1 MKKPK
6 RLMFIIM
13 ILLTL
18 MSSIAAF
25 ASVFLIQGSNLVQA
39 DNPVHYS
46 INERVSSGS
55 SFNKDYWV
63 GTNQTISIKIEG
75 DGTTNKPSDI
85 TSTVTNLTTGKVV
98 NSDQDYAN
106 GIIVYT
112 LDGQNAYFRLRV
124 TNNTNQTLKITG
136 WAEIFTW

>member
-25 ASVFLIQGSNLVQA
+25 A
-39 DNPVHYS
+39 
-46 INERVSSGS
+46 
-55 SFNKDYWV
+55 
-63 GTNQTISIKIEG
+63 
-75 DGTTNKPSDI
+75 TNKPSDI